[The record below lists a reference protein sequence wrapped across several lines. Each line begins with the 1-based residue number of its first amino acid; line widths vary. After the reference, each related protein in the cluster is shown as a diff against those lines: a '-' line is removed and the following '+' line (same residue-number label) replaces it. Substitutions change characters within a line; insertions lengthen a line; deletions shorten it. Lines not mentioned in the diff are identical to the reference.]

1 VVAQQ
6 ARLWS
11 LAPRTAALALGRGA
25 FTLGTARSR
34 RTEPLRVP
42 PLTLAG
48 RLPAQR
54 GAVVAL
60 DLAAGGAAGAAFAQ
74 WPEFHNGVASGLALS
89 ARAGDGELTR
99 AWIVFNRPK
108 EPSAAHAGVLL
119 ALGLRGHLSVLTNTD
134 LYRYLVQEHDATT
147 VAALLGVAAARR
159 GSARADAAKMCFLHL
174 PAIHPAAFPE
184 VELSLNAQSAAL
196 AAVGLLYQGT
206 AHRRAVEIALA
217 EIGRDPAG
225 GGANAE
231 SDAHASGGREGY
243 ALAAGFALGLTA
255 LGRGADAVGLA
266 DLRVVERLRGYL
278 GAGSGAE
285 GPGAQ
290 GGGAGGYASRA
301 AGSSRGAYVADD
313 GSAGYGANGLGSRF
327 SNLADVDL
335 LSSDVG
341 GGADG
346 WSVEDP
352 DPTRFDDGL
361 EPAIGGGLEADALDG
376 DRRNEGDAARARG
389 ASASGASANG
399 QVMRGSAVNVD
410 ATSPGAALALGL
422 MFLRTGDAAAAAS
435 LDLPS
440 TRYAL
445 DHVRPDFVL
454 TRVVAKALIL
464 WHDIEPTTAWMETR
478 LPPLLRPPLSRTKES
493 AFFDAARHGEAGTCE
508 RLPRLGTCFD
518 AFPADDGSDREALA
532 QAHVHALA
540 GACMALGLRFAGTAD
555 ASARDALR
563 GMLSR
568 FLALKAAAAA
578 GEPCGE
584 LVDRPTLETCVCV
597 AATAL
602 ACVMAGTGDVE
613 TFRVLRRLRARVD
626 AAASSAAASAGGAAA
641 AAAAAA
647 TGGSGGASGLSFGA
661 HAAIASAIGFLFLGG
676 GTMTFA
682 SDDASVAALWMATYP
697 RFPQNA
703 SDNRCHLQAFRHLY
717 ALAAR
722 RRLLRA
728 VDAAAGVDV
737 TAPVEMRVR
746 GVGTDD
752 AQDQHRVVIART
764 PCLLPDPSVL
774 VSVKVA
780 GDRYWPV
787 SVDDARGLRA
797 LYATR
802 TLPVQRLAGALPYAA
817 DPTGARA
824 GAAASLDVVRARA
837 ALEAPRGLRVK
848 ETNEAFDAAARASN
862 ASRAAASRDFF
873 AAAGDD
879 AAFGADPASAG
890 FARLMCASSVS
901 GASGNGNDGND
912 GASQRRERAA
922 LASFCESA
930 LRECA
935 RREAPDAAAAY
946 VDAYAAA
953 RAVCAAAEEAR
964 DRLPSES
971 EKAKSFRSS
980 SSSDEATCVRVPPEP
995 ESVTIAR
1002 ALALADARLAAGD
1015 LETRSDRDDENDEE
1029 NDAPRN
1035 ASGSFNRF
1043 AAPVMPRALAAS
1055 FLETA
1060 RDALDA
1066 MRFDAPNE
1074 ELFAYYANGF
1084 GFEISKPDDASD
1096 ATTRKTELAE
1106 KARLSRLGRA
1116 RKRAGLFGAYLRFFR
1131 FPTAFAVR
1139 RALAKF
1145 GLGAPGSGL
1154 DPEAVAVALAVGLP
1168 GTEPAAA
1175 LRVARCGL

>member
-1 VVAQQ
+1 M
-6 ARLWS
+6 
-11 LAPRTAALALGRGA
+11 
-25 FTLGTARSR
+25 
-34 RTEPLRVP
+34 
-42 PLTLAG
+42 
-48 RLPAQR
+48 
-54 GAVVAL
+54 VAL

-206 AHRRAVEIALA
+206 AHRRTVEIALA
-217 EIGRDPAG
+217 EIGRDPG

-285 GPGAQ
+285 GPSQGPGAV
-290 GGGAGGYASRA
+290 GYASRA
-301 AGSSRGAYVADD
+301 AGRGGAHVADD
-313 GSAGYGANGLGSRF
+313 GSAGYGAPGLGSRR
-327 SNLADVDL
+327 ADVDL

-352 DPTRFDDGL
+352 DPTRFDDELDGFTAA
-361 EPAIGGGLEADALDG
+361 AIGGGLEADALDG

-389 ASASGASANG
+389 AGGASANG
-399 QVMRGSAVNVD
+399 QVMQGSAVNVD

-435 LDLPS
+435 LDLPA

-493 AFFDAARHGEAGTCE
+493 AFFDAARHGEAGTSE

-568 FLALKAAAAA
+568 FLSLKAAAAA

-626 AAASSAAASAGGAAA
+626 SAATTTTASAGGAAA

-647 TGGSGGASGLSFGA
+647 TGGSGGVSGLSFGA

-676 GTMTFA
+676 GTMTF
-682 SDDASVAALWMATYP
+682 STDNASVAALWMATYP

-746 GVGTDD
+746 GDID
-752 AQDQHRVVIART
+752 HRVVIART

-787 SVDDARGLRA
+787 SVDDARGLSA

-848 ETNEAFDAAARASN
+848 EANEAFDAAARASN
-862 ASRAAASRDFF
+862 ASRAAASRDFY

-890 FARLMCASSVS
+890 FARLMCASV
-901 GASGNGNDGND
+901 ASETSDGND
-912 GASQRRERAA
+912 VFSQRRERAA

-964 DRLPSES
+964 DRERAES
-971 EKAKSFRSS
+971 FVR
-980 SSSDEATCVRVPPEP
+980 SSDEEAAYVRVPPEP
-995 ESVTIAR
+995 ESATIAR
-1002 ALALADARLAAGD
+1002 ALALADARLAAD
-1015 LETRSDRDDENDEE
+1015 LEIKSRFDPSALEAKDENDFFENDEDDEE
-1029 NDAPRN
+1029 NDARV
-1035 ASGSFNRF
+1035 ASGPRRF

-1084 GFEISKPDDASD
+1084 GFGFLKDDAGD
-1096 ATTRKTELAE
+1096 ATSSRKTSPEE
-1106 KARLSRLGRA
+1106 ARRRVGRA

>member
-1 VVAQQ
+1 
-6 ARLWS
+6 
-11 LAPRTAALALGRGA
+11 
-25 FTLGTARSR
+25 
-34 RTEPLRVP
+34 
-42 PLTLAG
+42 
-48 RLPAQR
+48 
-54 GAVVAL
+54 
-60 DLAAGGAAGAAFAQ
+60 
-74 WPEFHNGVASGLALS
+74 
-89 ARAGDGELTR
+89 
-99 AWIVFNRPK
+99 
-108 EPSAAHAGVLL
+108 
-119 ALGLRGHLSVLTNTD
+119 
-134 LYRYLVQEHDATT
+134 
-147 VAALLGVAAARR
+147 
-159 GSARADAAKMCFLHL
+159 
-174 PAIHPAAFPE
+174 
-184 VELSLNAQSAAL
+184 
-196 AAVGLLYQGT
+196 
-206 AHRRAVEIALA
+206 
-217 EIGRDPAG
+217 
-225 GGANAE
+225 
-231 SDAHASGGREGY
+231 
-243 ALAAGFALGLTA
+243 
-255 LGRGADAVGLA
+255 
-266 DLRVVERLRGYL
+266 
-278 GAGSGAE
+278 
-285 GPGAQ
+285 
-290 GGGAGGYASRA
+290 
-301 AGSSRGAYVADD
+301 
-313 GSAGYGANGLGSRF
+313 
-327 SNLADVDL
+327 
-335 LSSDVG
+335 
-341 GGADG
+341 
-346 WSVEDP
+346 
-352 DPTRFDDGL
+352 
-361 EPAIGGGLEADALDG
+361 LEADALDG

-435 LDLPS
+435 LDLPC

-746 GVGTDD
+746 GVGTGD

-862 ASRAAASRDFF
+862 ASRAAASRDFY

-890 FARLMCASSVS
+890 FARLMCASVS
-901 GASGNGNDGND
+901 GASETSDFRND

-964 DRLPSES
+964 DRLPS
-971 EKAKSFRSS
+971 SS
-980 SSSDEATCVRVPPEP
+980 SSSDEAAAYVRVPPEP

-1002 ALALADARLAAGD
+1002 ALALADARLAALD
-1015 LETRSDRDDENDEE
+1015 LETRGGSRNDVENDEE
-1029 NDAPRN
+1029 NDSSSRIVS
-1035 ASGSFNRF
+1035 SGSFNRF

-1074 ELFAYYANGF
+1074 ELFAYYVSNGF
-1084 GFEISKPDDASD
+1084 GFEISNPKDDASD

-1106 KARLSRLGRA
+1106 EARLSRVGRA